1 MFVGSQLDLTPW
13 SPSEYVNTTMK
24 NRSNHSQFTP
34 SVSVV
39 IPTHNRRDTLLR
51 ALESVRVQTRPP
63 MEIIVVDDG
72 STDGTPETVE
82 QKFPEVIVVRQS
94 NSGVSAA
101 RNRGIR
107 ESSGQWIAFL
117 DSDDEWKPEK
127 LSKQLAQLASDGE
140 TPLCHTNEIWIR
152 NGRRV
157 NEGKRHAKA
166 GGRIFQR
173 CLPLCVISP
182 SASVIRRSLF
192 DEIGYFD
199 ESLPVCEDYDM
210 WLRICARYPVAFVE
224 EPLTIKHGGHKDQL
238 SRSYP
243 AMDRYRIQAI
253 EKILDEGIL
262 ESGDREA
269 AIKMLREKIEVY
281 VDGANKRGRADEV
294 KRYVVLLNKYPP
306 RKDQL

>member
-1 MFVGSQLDLTPW
+1 
-13 SPSEYVNTTMK
+13 MK
-24 NRSNHSQFTP
+24 NRFNQHCSVP

-39 IPTHNRRDTLLR
+39 IPTFNRSDSLIR
-51 ALESVRVQTRPP
+51 ALVSVGAQTRPP
-63 MEIIVVDDG
+63 TEIIVVDDG
-72 STDGTPETVE
+72 SIDGTREKVGRD
-82 QKFPEVIVVRQS
+82 FPEVTLIQQS

-107 ESSGQWIAFL
+107 ESASQWIAFL

-127 LSKQLAQLASDGE
+127 LAKQLAELARDGN
-140 TPLCHTNEIWIR
+140 TPLCHTNEIWMR

-224 EPLTIKHGGHKDQL
+224 EPLTIKNGGHADQL
-238 SRSYP
+238 SRSYA
-243 AMDRYRIQAI
+243 AMDQYRIQAI

-294 KRYVVLLNKYPP
+294 KRYVVLLDKYPP
-306 RKDQL
+306 RKDKL